1 MSLENLVSFHYCKS
15 WLKTREE
22 RSCLISHLQFL
33 YSWLLKVKPKIL
45 YVGCALLCPN
55 KRNVW
60 FWQIIKSLLF
70 AQKLSDIGDKE
81 RMMWASLCIND
92 VLWSL
97 SLCQMLRGSPRVP
110 TPVPILPASL
120 LWPIFPMGLM
130 NLSHWCHRAPDVPP
144 VMMRWHGPGRTPA
157 HFIDN

>member
-60 FWQIIKSLLF
+60 FWQIINVVCCLHKSWVTLVTRSGWCEPHFVSMMFCGACHYVRCWEGLLVF
-70 AQKLSDIGDKE
+70 PARPPFSQPGQHSPGGWWICHTDVTEHPMFPRCPGQWCGD
-81 RMMWASLCIND
+81 
-92 VLWSL
+92 
-97 SLCQMLRGSPRVP
+97 
-110 TPVPILPASL
+110 T
-120 LWPIFPMGLM
+120 
-130 NLSHWCHRAPDVPP
+130 
-144 VMMRWHGPGRTPA
+144 GPGGHPL
-157 HFIDN
+157 IL